1 MNKISILIPVY
12 NERNTLLEILKQVEA
27 VDFGLEKEI
36 ILIDDYS
43 TDGTKEYIKICRIK
57 FFIIRKIWVKVRLCA
72 LALMLQ
78 PVIL

>member
-12 NERNTLLEILKQVEA
+12 NEKNTLLEILKQVEA

-43 TDGTKEYIKICRIK
+43 TDGTKE
-57 FFIIRKIWVKVRLCA
+57 
-72 LALMLQ
+72 
-78 PVIL
+78 